1 MPTPQTPASAVEQF
15 LQHSGHGLRLM
26 ISGLHFLIVAKHCEI
41 AQLEALADTSALVDT
56 TGQLVHALQRE
67 RGLSSLYLA
76 SRADAAH
83 AAWLAQVHNAL
94 QLEDA
99 LRASYENLHTP
110 RGEPGHGARL
120 FNRMAYA
127 VQGLDALP
135 LLRDQVAASR
145 WSAAHC
151 TAAYVKL
158 IAGLLAVV
166 FEAADSAADPDV
178 SRLLVVLFNLMQGKE
193 LAGQERAT
201 GSAMLASGVA
211 CPTAQQR
218 WLNLIDAQ
226 ERCFQVCRQFAT
238 HTPELDLS
246 AARMAPGPDIER
258 LRRVGTTAL
267 ANSAL
272 DTALSPRWFE
282 GCTQRMD
289 ALRTCEVHVTDRL
302 TALCHE
308 RVATARAELG
318 PWARLQS
325 QSLRHILAD
334 VAPITQLGSPPGASG
349 FFDEPTPDVPRSM
362 PDTTRAGLAHAPLLD
377 QSILELVH
385 AQTQRLQDMAI
396 ELEGVRASLG
406 ERKLIERAKGLL
418 MARQALTEEGA
429 YQLLR
434 QTAMNQGRRIPDVA
448 QALLSLADVLPPR

>member
-1 MPTPQTPASAVEQF
+1 
-15 LQHSGHGLRLM
+15 M
-26 ISGLHFLIVAKHCEI
+26 ISGLHFLIAAKHCEI
-41 AQLEALADTSALVDT
+41 AQLEGLADTSALVDT

-76 SRADAAH
+76 SRAEAAH
-83 AAWLAQVHNAL
+83 AAWLAQVQHCL
-94 QLEDA
+94 QHEDA
-99 LRASYENLHTP
+99 LRASYENLQAP
-110 RGEPGHGARL
+110 KGDPGHGARL

-145 WSAAHC
+145 WSAARC

-201 GSAMLASGVA
+201 GSAMLASGLA
-211 CPTAQQR
+211 SAPLQQR
-218 WLNLIDAQ
+218 WLHLIDAQ
-226 ERCFQVCRQFAT
+226 ERCFQVCRDFGT
-238 HTPELDLS
+238 RVPDVDLS
-246 AARMAPGPDIER
+246 AARMEAGPELER

-267 ANSAL
+267 DASAV
-272 DTALSPRWFE
+272 DPALSPRWFDW
-282 GCTQRMD
+282 CTQRMD
-289 ALRTCEVHVTDRL
+289 ALRTCEVHITERL
-302 TALCHE
+302 TALCRD
-308 RVATARAELG
+308 RVAAARRDLG
-318 PWARLQS
+318 PWANLQS

-334 VAPITQLGSPPGASG
+334 VARVTQASSPSGPTG
-349 FFDEPTPDVPRSM
+349 FFDEPAAEAPRSP

-385 AQTQRLQDMAI
+385 AQAQRLQDMAI
-396 ELEGVRASLG
+396 ELETVRASLH

-448 QALLSLADVLPPR
+448 AALLSMADVWPPQPLTTR